1 MATLTAKLTLSS
13 SNVTSDT
20 LNLTTTDTLTVTNPS
35 TNIARISCPH
45 DSVTQVLTTSQSAIT
60 YVYLK
65 NIDSTNII
73 VVKTDG
79 AVSFSDLGPG
89 EFIFFPLKGAVG
101 VEVQADT
108 AACILEYGYWTK
120 S

>member
-1 MATLTAKLTLSS
+1 MATLTAKLTLTS
-13 SNVTSDT
+13 SNATSDALNLT
-20 LNLTTTDTLTVTNPS
+20 VTDNLTTTNPQI
-35 TNIARISCPH
+35 NVARISCPH

-65 NIDSTNII
+65 NTDSTNII

-79 AVSFSDLGPG
+79 AVAFSDLGPG

-108 AACILEYGYWTK
+108 AACIMEYGYWTK
-120 S
+120 A